1 MKDGIRD
8 ILEEAHEQVVDGDF
22 SIEAIELIQTL
33 SLTIESLRDKLKE
46 ANYRLESAG
55 KPMVDA

>member
-1 MKDGIRD
+1 MKDGISD

-22 SIEAIELIQTL
+22 SVEAIELIQTL
-33 SLTIESLRDKLKE
+33 SLAVESLRDKLKE